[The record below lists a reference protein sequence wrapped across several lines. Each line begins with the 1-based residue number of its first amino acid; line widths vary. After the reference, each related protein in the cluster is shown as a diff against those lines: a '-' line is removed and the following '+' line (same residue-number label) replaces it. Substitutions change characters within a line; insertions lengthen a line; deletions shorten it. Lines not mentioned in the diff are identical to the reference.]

1 MSRIRMSSNG
11 NIMLGL
17 SRGVNSTEARST
29 RSARSKYSLRQDEKE
44 EDASMDI
51 AGIIGMG
58 RVSVVRFDSTHQK

>member
-1 MSRIRMSSNG
+1 
-11 NIMLGL
+11 MLGL
-17 SRGVNSTEARST
+17 SRGVNSTEAKST
-29 RSARSKYSLRQDEKE
+29 RSARSKCSLRQEDEKK